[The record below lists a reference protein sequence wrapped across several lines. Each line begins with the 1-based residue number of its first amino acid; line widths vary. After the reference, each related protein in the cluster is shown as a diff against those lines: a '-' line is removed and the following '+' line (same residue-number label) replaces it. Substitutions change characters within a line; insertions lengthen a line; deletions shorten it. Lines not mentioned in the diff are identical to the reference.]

1 MDNCLTLGQNPKLT
15 NKNFTKYIFGTRGSL
30 EIFKF
35 YELRHLLLKVYP
47 LIQSLFYKTRRNH
60 DSMDKFIPSKKKE
73 KKKKDLYLK
82 KNPYTAHRIKR
93 DRFYVTEIH
102 KIIPPQILF
111 ASITPIF
118 ADIIESAAKTCQM
131 P

>member
-1 MDNCLTLGQNPKLT
+1 MDNCLTFGQNPKLT
-15 NKNFTKYIFGTRGSL
+15 NKKFTKYIFGTRGSL
-30 EIFKF
+30 EVFNF

-60 DSMDKFIPSKKKE
+60 DPMDKFIPSKKKE

-82 KNPYTAHRIKR
+82 KNPYTIHRIKK
-93 DRFYVTEIH
+93 DRFSVTEIH

-118 ADIIESAAKTCQM
+118 ASILESAATTCQM